1 MEERA
6 VTLESAK
13 KHLNIDV
20 TFTDDDKYI
29 SDLVEV
35 AEVAVC
41 NHLCVKSIDEVGGE
55 KVPPPVIHAILMMV
69 ANLYANRE
77 PISYTS
83 VTEIPIS
90 YKYLLSP
97 YISYL

>member
-1 MEERA
+1 MEQRA
-6 VTLESAK
+6 VTIENAK
-13 KHLNIDV
+13 KHLNIDD

-29 SDLVEV
+29 SSLIDV

-55 KVPPPVIHAILMMV
+55 KVPPPIIHAILLMV

-83 VTEIPIS
+83 VTEIPLS
-90 YKYLLSP
+90 YKYLLNP